1 MRWEGKDGRRS
12 EVEGSRKEGE
22 RSGIEEEDETRGGTY
37 QHNNSHCLLLPPPPN
52 LPLPLLMINPP
63 THTYALGESLLMR
76 TGMMSA

>member
-1 MRWEGKDGRRS
+1 MKWEGKDGRRS
-12 EVEGSRKEGE
+12 EVEGSRKERE

-37 QHNNSHCLLLPPPPN
+37 QHNNSHSYSSPPSN